1 MSMTSRQRKAEAT
14 YRSRKIVDLGDRS
27 YLIRG
32 RKLRKGG
39 RAPSYHLQ
47 PHPQTAVLT
56 CPCEGFDENGY
67 CRHTLAVEK
76 YIAEGEPK
84 VGYDHLDDSKR
95 ATYPQDWPRYNMARR
110 VMLLAL
116 PPVLRA
122 LANHCFPI
130 DRKGTGKPGRPRLQ
144 MRTIAYCILLRSV
157 YKRGGDLTQGLVDDA
172 FARKLI
178 YRQPTMFAAPPS
190 TVAITANM
198 RSERVAK
205 AFQCMITTVNRASF
219 GGKPTRLGIDG
230 SEFNTPTLTQG
241 SKGRLINITTVK
253 LHAAVD
259 VDNGTIVC
267 VTVTPGKSGEVE
279 QAVELLETA
288 RNLRY
293 VTRFTADRGY
303 VAEELLVYLE
313 EAKIP
318 YAIPT
323 KSNISREGEGILAR
337 HRRDWETRSEDEKD
351 EYARRGIVE
360 SAFSR
365 LKVLTDEDLRGRTF
379 AAQKV
384 ELLSHV
390 LVAIVADII
399 VRYVGGDID
408 APEWIDERSRAILDP
423 VRKIVKDLPRAD
435 LSPKYRDG
443 MTDIEAA

>member
-1 MSMTSRQRKAEAT
+1 
-14 YRSRKIVDLGDRS
+14 
-27 YLIRG
+27 
-32 RKLRKGG
+32 
-39 RAPSYHLQ
+39 
-47 PHPQTAVLT
+47 
-56 CPCEGFDENGY
+56 
-67 CRHTLAVEK
+67 
-76 YIAEGEPK
+76 
-84 VGYDHLDDSKR
+84 
-95 ATYPQDWPRYNMARR
+95 
-110 VMLLAL
+110 
-116 PPVLRA
+116 
-122 LANHCFPI
+122 
-130 DRKGTGKPGRPRLQ
+130 
-144 MRTIAYCILLRSV
+144 
-157 YKRGGDLTQGLVDDA
+157 
-172 FARKLI
+172 
-178 YRQPTMFAAPPS
+178 
-190 TVAITANM
+190 M